1 MGILYSLAIHMSAQE
16 INLQDKIL
24 IYDGVSP
31 LFPKAW
37 LKGKIKARADSP
49 DWFKIATDTT
59 EIRIAVSKYP
69 QNLIQKKI
77 RNIYLVGDLRFS
89 GVYFTGTISN
99 NVLYIAS
106 KANKDIQRTFHHE
119 FSSILLR
126 NYAPTAFE
134 TKWKKISPEL
144 LNCKS
149 TTAIKDG
156 YFSLEHNA
164 SLLNKGY
171 LSAYSLSNWENDFN
185 MYAENIFSGD
195 PHFWKLVND
204 YPVIKVKAK
213 LVMDFYQQVH
223 PLFTENYFRLL
234 ENDNGADCLA
244 SNAKN

>member
-1 MGILYSLAIHMSAQE
+1 MGILYSLATHTYAQE
-16 INLQDKIL
+16 IKLQDKIL
-24 IYDGVSP
+24 IYDGASP

-49 DWFKIATDTT
+49 DRLKIATDTT

-69 QNLIQKKI
+69 LNLIQKEI
-77 RNIYLVGDLRFS
+77 RNIFLVGDLQFS

-99 NVLYIAS
+99 NVLFIAS

-126 NYAPTAFE
+126 NYAPFSFE

-149 TTAIKDG
+149 TTAIKEG
-156 YFSLEHNA
+156 YYSLEQNTF
-164 SLLNKGY
+164 LLNKGY

-185 MYAENIFSGD
+185 MYAENIFSGE
-195 PHFWKLVND
+195 PQFWNLVDEYPLIKSKTKLV
-204 YPVIKVKAK
+204 I
-213 LVMDFYQQVH
+213 DFYQQVH
-223 PLFTENYFRLL
+223 PVFTENYFRLL
-234 ENDNGADCLA
+234 ENENGSGRLV

>member
-1 MGILYSLAIHMSAQE
+1 MGILYSLATHTYAQE
-16 INLQDKIL
+16 IKLQDKIL
-24 IYDGVSP
+24 IYDGASP

-37 LKGKIKARADSP
+37 VKGKIKAKADSP
-49 DWFKIATDTT
+49 DRFKIATDTT
-59 EIRIAVSKYP
+59 EIKLAVSKYP
-69 QNLIQKKI
+69 QNLIQKEI
-77 RNIYLVGDLRFS
+77 RNIYLVGNLRFS
-89 GVYFTGTISN
+89 GVYFTGTISD

-126 NYAPTAFE
+126 NYAPFSFE

-149 TTAIKDG
+149 TTAIKNG

-164 SLLNKGY
+164 TLLNKGY

-185 MYAENIFSGD
+185 MYAEYIFSGD
-195 PHFWKLVND
+195 QHFWNLVDDYPLIKKKTKLV
-204 YPVIKVKAK
+204 I
-213 LVMDFYQQVH
+213 DFYQQVD
-223 PLFTENYFRLL
+223 PVFTENYFRLL
-234 ENDNGADCLA
+234 ENENEAGRLA